1 MPYSSSLLLSQ
12 MVPAPVCTQ
21 AVNAGVPQADRLC
34 NGQNAMTMTWRYD
47 CLCMDTFHHSL
58 EHHDLSAQVTMGLLE
73 PCLLLK
79 LHFLLHMT
87 VLPILSHVAIP
98 SAYRGQHQ
106 EHPAHRCAQGHV
118 PGQAGRRKWQQQCP
132 LWTWHQPPEQS
143 EAAGTAGSPAPSS
156 CPLSGR
162 QCQHWDAG
170 QRLQPGPML
179 AVSRCSPADRHLPL
193 SQPDKA
199 QHRLASAAAKLVE
212 LTWQESSAWCT
223 ALSGSCTSVFTLG
236 RCEWYSAMC

>member
-21 AVNAGVPQADRLC
+21 AVNAGVPPAARLC
-34 NGQNAMTMTWRYD
+34 IGQHAVTMTWRYH

-58 EHHDLSAQVTMGLLE
+58 EHRDLSAQVTMGLLK

-87 VLPILSHVAIP
+87 GLPMLSHIAIA
-98 SAYRGQHQ
+98 SAYRGQHR
-106 EHPAHRCAQGHV
+106 EHPAHRYAKGHV

-132 LWTWHQPPEQS
+132 PWTWRQPPEQS
-143 EAAGTAGSPAPSS
+143 EAAGTAGSPAPAS

-162 QCQHWDAG
+162 QYQHWDAA
-170 QRLQPGPML
+170 QRLQPGPLL
-179 AVSRCSPADRHLPL
+179 AVSQCSPAGTHFPLPTASTAQSTTDICKCSCKVGEHTWQGSEAAVL
-193 SQPDKA
+193 GA
-199 QHRLASAAAKLVE
+199 QHSAIWQVLHFCIH
-212 LTWQESSAWCT
+212 TWW
-223 ALSGSCTSVFTLG
+223 L
-236 RCEWYSAMC
+236 